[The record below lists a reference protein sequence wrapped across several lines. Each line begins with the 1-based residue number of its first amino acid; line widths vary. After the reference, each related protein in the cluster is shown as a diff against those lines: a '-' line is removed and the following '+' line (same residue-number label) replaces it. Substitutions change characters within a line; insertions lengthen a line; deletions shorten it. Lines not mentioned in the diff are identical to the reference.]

1 MQEYHTPGI
10 AADVLQAWSKAADIF
25 ENAGAKVIDVSLP
38 HTQFSIVC
46 YSVIC
51 ATEVASNMARYDGIE
66 YGELKVIKVSL
77 PHIWFSIVC
86 YSVVSQ
92 INMFF
97 ANWPNLASIS
107 LLISKILCAAAEKK
121 LFKFCQSQEN
131 YVFLI

>member
-25 ENAGAKVIDVSLP
+25 ENAGAKVIEVSLP

-66 YGELKVIKVSL
+66 YGELKVMSL

-92 INMFF
+92 INLFF

-107 LLISKILCAAAEKK
+107 LLISKILCAAAKK
-121 LFKFCQSQEN
+121 QLLKFHQS
-131 YVFLI
+131 